1 MIQINKTSRFE
12 TRSNSTPKAKKLKIA
27 DTDEI
32 QKASETLT
40 EELLFAENL
49 ENGIEIEFDD
59 IKTKLT
65 ITK

>member
-1 MIQINKTSRFE
+1 MTSLLEKTRDITSILK
-12 TRSNSTPKAKKLKIA
+12 RS
-27 DTDEI
+27 E
-32 QKASETLT
+32 ETLA